1 MGLSGTELLVV
12 AAAAAY
18 LLGPKEVRPLAR
30 AAGQATGRAVRLMH
44 EARGNLEQLWKE
56 SEVAEI
62 TKDLTTDISKLQA
75 IRAEL
80 RGGLSLT
87 DPGPLAKRVLA
98 AGGRGGEAGPTG
110 GTGPPDSKASPKPTP
125 PPPPPAGRAGPSGRN
140 AAAGSGSG
148 MDNYL
153 PFSARDVGMGA
164 YGGGGAKAGPRGAS
178 GADIFEEAIAEGI
191 MAKRAKEWLEQNP
204 PGSAGE
210 RAAAAAATRAP
221 GGKEPG

>member
-1 MGLSGTELLVV
+1 
-12 AAAAAY
+12 
-18 LLGPKEVRPLAR
+18 
-30 AAGQATGRAVRLMH
+30 
-44 EARGNLEQLWKE
+44 
-56 SEVAEI
+56 
-62 TKDLTTDISKLQA
+62 
-75 IRAEL
+75 
-80 RGGLSLT
+80 
-87 DPGPLAKRVLA
+87 
-98 AGGRGGEAGPTG
+98 
-110 GTGPPDSKASPKPTP
+110 
-125 PPPPPAGRAGPSGRN
+125 
-140 AAAGSGSG
+140 

-164 YGGGGAKAGPRGAS
+164 DGGRGAKAGPHGAS

>member
-30 AAGQATGRAVRLMH
+30 AAGQATGRAVRLLG

-87 DPGPLAKRVLA
+87 DPGPLANRVLA
-98 AGGRGGEAGPTG
+98 AGQRGGEAGPSG
-110 GTGPPDSKASPKPTP
+110 RTGPPDRKAPPKPTP
-125 PPPPPAGRAGPSGRN
+125 TPGRAGPGGGN
-140 AAAGSGSG
+140 AATGPGSGI
-148 MDNYL
+148 DNYL

-164 YGGGGAKAGPRGAS
+164 DGGGGAKAAPRGAS